1 MNRIAADN
9 TTKVIRLVFTHS
21 NEPVVTG
28 EYQRDISPAEFTAID
43 TIHRNGGVAVDDVA
57 GIRAATVD
65 EADDRKTFKQALL
78 GRISL
83 VGNVANR
90 SPLYAPANDIL
101 LALDNR
107 DKDGAKAI
115 VDTVTSM
122 PVATRTK
129 LKSLIDRIAF
139 Q

>member
-1 MNRIAADN
+1 MRIAADS
-9 TTKVIRLVFTHS
+9 TSRVIRLVFTHT
-21 NEPVVTG
+21 EPAAAG
-28 EYQRDISPAEFTAID
+28 EYQREITTPEYQAID
-43 TIHRNGGVAVDDVA
+43 AIHAAGNVAVDDLA

-65 EADDRKTFKQALL
+65 ESDERKTFKQALL

-83 VGNVANR
+83 VANVANR
-90 SPLYAPANDIL
+90 APLYAPANDIL

-115 VDTVTSM
+115 VDTVTAM